1 MKMLNIY
8 TFITAICLLFTC
20 NISAQESYK
29 VDVNHVPVYEKLT
42 RAEIVEKFGE
52 PDDYRIT
59 DDGLVGF
66 EEIYVYGENALLFM
80 DHEFEG
86 FVIHDQSWSVMND
99 SFPGG
104 LKVGDD
110 ISVFNDKNQL
120 KLLNHERLADKFW
133 ILDDPLPENAPDTY
147 IMITVSENKIS
158 AISYWPAP

>member
-1 MKMLNIY
+1 MKTLKNY
-8 TFITAICLLFTC
+8 SCITAICLLFTC

-42 RAEIVEKFGE
+42 KDEIVERFGE

-59 DDGLVGF
+59 DDGVFGF
-66 EEIYVYGENALLFM
+66 AEVYVYGENKLLFM

-86 FVIHDQSWSVMND
+86 FDIHDQSWSVMND

-104 LKVGDD
+104 LKIGDN

-120 KLLNHERLADKFW
+120 KLLKHERLADTFR
-133 ILDDPLPENAPDTY
+133 ILDNPLPENAPDTY

-158 AISYWPAP
+158 AIWYWPAP